1 MFSWSARVCS
11 ILIWTLAA
19 ANLAAQSMGPS
30 PDYGLSFASHE
41 VTKDQRTSLNLNAT
55 EPFRFHDD
63 FSIAFDVSYQ
73 RLTNAFGYILRIIA
87 NDSLNIDL
95 VSSPEH
101 SEFYDLNLIISD
113 MPVSIHYDFNEAGVK
128 PLEWNTVK
136 LAFSY
141 SQQAITLTWN
151 GKAKTVAFP
160 LNKLEAYRF
169 LFGANDF
176 GKFNTSDVPPI
187 SLRDITLEQVNNRFV
202 RKWQLKQHGDNAVY
216 DTSLTHAAVVRNPV
230 WLIDRHVSWV
240 HRAAF
245 VTGQYPSVAFDAV
258 SGTLYAAEPN
268 ALHTLDSRSGKLSK
282 VIPAHGAFIH
292 TSANQ
297 LIYVAE
303 AGGLLNYDV
312 FRNALSRYDTALR
325 RWDNTDTTYNEA
337 RYGHNNK
344 FYNPWDSSVYMFGGY
359 GFYVYN
365 NAFFRFDRKQANW
378 VKVAV
383 QGTIPPRYLG
393 ALGLTAGRDKA
404 FIFGG
409 YGSKSGKQEL
419 SPQSFYDLHTFD
431 LRSHVLQKVWDTE
444 PSQGGHIVFSN
455 SLVIDEPDSCFY
467 VLSYPKDKYQGYIK
481 LKSYGLREP
490 RPRDLGDSIPF
501 LFHDVH
507 SYCDLFYSKATNEL
521 VAVTVHKEGEQY
533 QVNVYAINNPPLASE
548 DIYQHVNVQSL
559 QAGQYYI
566 VIFGVLVVLGAGCYY
581 VYRRR
586 RVKSTSSVG
595 VLKPIKHDI
604 PLAVDFHA
612 HPVDLQPAED
622 RLSAIDLFG
631 GFQVIDKNG
640 TDITHK
646 FTSTLKELFIFIL
659 LHSVKLEKGV
669 STTVLHEFLWP
680 DKDEV
685 SARNNRNVNL
695 KKLRSL
701 LECIGDVA
709 IENTNSYVRLTMADS
724 VSCDYRTAY
733 RILGSESISRETI
746 ELLIK
751 YVRRGSL
758 LPNLQTAWL
767 DSFKSEISNRI
778 IDVLLAYSSQLDMYK
793 DDKMLL
799 DIADS
804 IFNYDTINQEAM
816 VLKCSVLNKK
826 GKHSLAKN
834 WYDHFAKEYMNLYGE
849 NYPKTF
855 EEVVS

>member
-1 MFSWSARVCS
+1 MFFWSARVCS
-11 ILIWTLAA
+11 IIIWILAA

-30 PDYGLSFASHE
+30 PDYGLSFASHD
-41 VTKDQRTSLNLNAT
+41 VTKDQRTSLNLTPA
-55 EPFRFHDD
+55 EPFRCHDD
-63 FSIAFDVSYQ
+63 FSIAFDVSYH
-73 RLTNAFGYILRIIA
+73 RLTNAFGYILRVIA

-113 MPVSIHYDFNEAGVK
+113 MPVSIHYDFSEAGVK
-128 PLEWNTVK
+128 PLQWNTVM

-141 SQQAITLTWN
+141 TQRTITLTWN

-160 LNKLEAYRF
+160 LNKLEAFRF
-169 LFGANDF
+169 VFGANDYS
-176 GKFNTSDVPPI
+176 KFNTSDVPPI
-187 SLRDITLEQVNNRFV
+187 TLRDITLTQPKNRVV
-202 RKWQLKQHGDNAVY
+202 RKWQLKQHGDDVVY
-216 DTSLTHAAVVRNPV
+216 DTSLKYAAVTRNPV
-230 WLIDRHVSWV
+230 WLIDRHVTWV
-240 HRAAF
+240 HRQAF
-245 VTGQYPSVAFDAV
+245 TTNQYPSITFDGV
-258 SGTLYAAEPN
+258 SGTLYAVEPE
-268 ALHTLDSRSGKLSK
+268 AVYMLDSRSGKLSK
-282 VIPAHGAFIH
+282 VTPQRGAFIH

-297 LIYVAE
+297 LIYVPE

-312 FRNALSRYDTALR
+312 FRNSLSHYDARSR

-337 RYGHNNK
+337 SYGHNNK
-344 FYNPWDSSVYMFGGY
+344 FYNPWDSALYMFGGY
-359 GFYVYN
+359 GFYVYSN
-365 NAFFRFDRKQANW
+365 TFFKYDRKQAGW

-383 QGTIPPRYLG
+383 QGSIPPRYLG
-393 ALGLTAGRDKA
+393 ALGLTAARDKA

-431 LRSHVLQKVWDTE
+431 LRSHVLQKVWDAE
-444 PSQGGHIVFSN
+444 PPQAGNVVFSN

-481 LKSYGLREP
+481 LRSYGLREP

-507 SYCDLFYSKATNEL
+507 SYCDLFYSQVANEL

-533 QVNVYAINNPPLASE
+533 QVNTYAISNPPLAQK
-548 DIYQHVNVQSL
+548 DIYQNINTRPL
-559 QAGQYYI
+559 RAGLYYI
-566 VIFGVLVVLGAGCYY
+566 AILGTLAVLGAVSYY
-581 VYRRR
+581 VYRKRR
-586 RVKSTSSVG
+586 GKPALPAA
-595 VLKPIKHDI
+595 VLKSPEHNTPAAENHTQPMD
-604 PLAVDFHA
+604 VH
-612 HPVDLQPAED
+612 PAED
-622 RLSAIDLFG
+622 RVSAIDLFG

-669 STTVLHEFLWP
+669 STTELHEFLWP

-695 KKLRSL
+695 KKLRTL
-701 LECIGDVA
+701 LECIGDLA
-709 IENTNSYVRLTMADS
+709 IENTNSYVRLIMADS
-724 VSCDYRTAY
+724 VLCDYRTAY
-733 RILGSESISRETI
+733 RILGSETISRETI
-746 ELLIK
+746 GLLIK

-758 LPNLQTAWL
+758 LPNLQTVWL
-767 DSFKSEISNRI
+767 DTFKSEISNRI

-849 NYPKTF
+849 NYPRTF